1 MSIDLSQHTVGPVMA
16 VADLDRARGFYEGT
30 LGLTPTTT
38 NEHLCTYPCGA
49 TVLGVYRSPD
59 HVGNTATS
67 AAWAV
72 PDAGAARAALE
83 ERGVVFEDYSDPA
96 NAFFRD
102 PDGNV
107 FVLVNA

>member
-1 MSIDLSQHTVGPVMA
+1 MSFDISQHTIGPVMA
-16 VADLDRARGFYEGT
+16 VSDLDRARGFYEGV
-30 LGLTPTTT
+30 LGLQPTTT

-49 TVLGVYRSPD
+49 TTLAVYGAPD

-72 PDAGAARAALE
+72 PDVGEARAALE
-83 ERGVVFEDYSDPA
+83 QRGVAFEDYSDPA